1 MKSVK
6 TRLKSSVVTGHV
18 CDNVPLDWTIKSKI
32 IIISESCFE
41 WLKAAKRDTKT
52 ISEYA
57 SGSTIEDNQGTK
69 FQKLLFSWVSEIKFP
84 PLHSAMIANVLDKQ
98 SKKEKL
104 SDNERTELDFFKE
117 KQKEW

>member
-6 TRLKSSVVTGHV
+6 TRLKSSIVTV
-18 CDNVPLDWTIKSKI
+18 CETVPLDWTIKSKI
-32 IIISESCFE
+32 IIISTSGFE
-41 WLKAAKRDTKT
+41 WLKAAKSDTKT

-57 SGSTIEDNQGTK
+57 SGSKIEDNQGTK
-69 FQKLLFSWVSEIKFP
+69 FQKLLFSWVSEVKFP
-84 PLHSAMIANVLDKQ
+84 PFHSSMVANVLDKQ

-104 SDNERTELDFFKE
+104 SENERAELDFFKE